1 MALTDGAVI
10 LPGRGYV
17 FTNDTP
23 GATSPAVTQS
33 ALDALDLDAAT
44 LATGWNNMGHTSRE
58 NAVAL
63 AKDGDDPETKG
74 TWQKPNLR
82 QTPGSTTWSMG
93 IPALQLD
100 NSTLA
105 MYFGDGDITDPD
117 VFHVLANAT
126 PEEKGLFLVLVDG
139 SSRSGLYIAKASI
152 SSDDAPEFDPE
163 NFVEFS
169 LKATILDHTGASGL
183 MSWYKAGLGTPA

>member
-17 FTNDTP
+17 FTHDTVGSAP
-23 GATSPAVTQS
+23 PATTPA
-33 ALDALDLDAAT
+33 ALAALDLEAAT
-44 LATGWNNMGHTSRE
+44 VGVGWNNMGHTSRE

-74 TWQKPNLR
+74 TWQKPSLR
-82 QTPGSTTWSMG
+82 QTAGTTTWSLG

-100 NSTLA
+100 NSTLE
-105 MYFGDGDITDPD
+105 MYFGDGDISDPD
-117 VFHVLANAT
+117 VFHVLANAA
-126 PEEKGLFLVLVDG
+126 PVERAMFLVLVDG
-139 SSRSGLYIAKASI
+139 SARAGLYLPKTSI

-163 NFVEFS
+163 NFIEFS
-169 LKATILDHTGASGL
+169 LKAVVEDHTGASGL
-183 MSWYKAGLGTPA
+183 MSWYRAGLGTPA